1 MILQAAGK
9 KLKAVK
15 DVVSLKRSNICD
27 PGLWHQ

>member
-9 KLKAVK
+9 KLKEVK
-15 DVVSLKRSNICD
+15 DLFSLKCSNIHD

>member
-15 DVVSLKRSNICD
+15 DFFSLKCSNICD

>member
-15 DVVSLKRSNICD
+15 DLVSLKCSNICD

>member
-1 MILQAAGK
+1 MIVQAAGK

-15 DVVSLKRSNICD
+15 DLFSLKHSNICD

>member
-9 KLKAVK
+9 KQKAVK
-15 DVVSLKRSNICD
+15 DVFSLKCSNIFD

>member
-15 DVVSLKRSNICD
+15 DVFSLKHSKFFD

>member
-1 MILQAAGK
+1 MILQAAAK

-15 DVVSLKRSNICD
+15 DLFSLNRSNICD